1 MAICPKRRCCVICI
15 EMDMNSHQRRITK
28 RFKQR
33 SMTQKLREW
42 RIPIIASLIKKC
54 TPTIIAYDIAGV
66 QPMTGSLGKI
76 HTLRV
81 RYATVPDGKFRL
93 VSKDEY
99 SVNETYNIPDGYL
112 VMDVMNGRVSTW
124 LENQPI
130 HLWKEI
136 ESPSYGFDRY
146 FVAEELCTLIVLK
159 WA

>member
-1 MAICPKRRCCVICI
+1 
-15 EMDMNSHQRRITK
+15 MNSHQRRLTR
-28 RFKQR
+28 RFKHR

-42 RIPIIASLIKKC
+42 RFPIIETLIKKC
-54 TPTIIAYDIAGV
+54 TPTLIAYDIAGV
-66 QPMTGSLGKI
+66 QPMTGPLGKI

-81 RYATVPDGKFRL
+81 RYASDLDWKFRL
-93 VSKDEY
+93 VSKNEY
-99 SVNETYNIPDGYL
+99 SVNETYNIPNGYL
-112 VMDVMNGRVSTW
+112 VMDVMNGRISTW